1 MANFVDN
8 RLIITCKDD
17 DLRTKIE
24 KVIFMKN
31 EKNEQVFTMNKL
43 LPMPEGF
50 EENPDYS
57 DYGYY
62 WCNAIWGTKWDVR
75 YTKTI
80 HSGDSYIFIYQTA
93 WSSNI
98 EWVDALWRYIKHIS
112 FLHKGNEEISVTL
125 SFWKEYEE
133 IGTQIIWTP
142 GQGYE
147 IKENVKFEP
156 IIESSQSRESKYE
169 N

>member
-1 MANFVDN
+1 MADFVDN
-8 RLIITCKDD
+8 RLIITCKDN
-17 DLRTKIE
+17 DLMTKIE

-31 EKNEQVFTMNKL
+31 DEGEQVFTMKKL
-43 LPMPEGF
+43 LPMPKGS

-80 HSGDSYIFIYQTA
+80 HSGDSYIFFYQTA
-93 WSSNI
+93 WDPNI
-98 EWVDALWRYIKHIS
+98 EWVEALCRYIKQIS
-112 FLHKGNEEISVTL
+112 YLHKGNREILVTL
-125 SFWKEYEE
+125 TFWKEYEE
-133 IGTQIIWTP
+133 IGTQVIWTP
-142 GQGYE
+142 CQGYK
-147 IKENVKFEP
+147 IKENVKYEP
-156 IIESSQSRESKYE
+156 IIGAFQKGESKSE

>member
-1 MANFVDN
+1 MPDYVDN
-8 RLIITCKDD
+8 RLIITCKDNN
-17 DLRTKIE
+17 LRDKIE
-24 KVIFMKN
+24 RVIFMKN
-31 EKNEQVFTMNKL
+31 DKGEQVFTMKKL
-43 LPMPEGF
+43 LPMPKGS

-75 YTKTI
+75 YNKTI
-80 HSGDSYIFIYQTA
+80 HSGDSYIFFYQTA
-93 WSSNI
+93 WDPNI
-98 EWVDALWRYIKHIS
+98 RWVKALWSYIEEIS

-142 GQGYE
+142 GQEYIIE
-147 IKENVKFEP
+147 ENVKYEP
-156 IIESSQSRESKYE
+156 IIETSQSRESKSE